1 MNCMRCGA
9 EMNSTTNGNYACPKC
24 GIVVNDL
31 EYRPQNCGS
40 KKGEHNMKGFIEVL
54 NEDNNRVLININY
67 IEEVI
72 EEKNNCTIYLNFN
85 SPNSN
90 SFDFEYI
97 KEPYESIKSKIEEA
111 MK

>member
-1 MNCMRCGA
+1 
-9 EMNSTTNGNYACPKC
+9 
-24 GIVVNDL
+24 
-31 EYRPQNCGS
+31 
-40 KKGEHNMKGFIEVL
+40 MKGFIEVL

-72 EEKNNCTIYLNFN
+72 EEKNNCIIYLNFH